1 MPNPLAT
8 LITITATLL
17 LLPSAH
23 AQNYTEANLKQAD
36 ASAGEVAWQQN
47 CAFCH
52 TAGKGQAAM
61 VGPNLYQLFKR
72 KVGTQEGFTYSEAL
86 LEDQRQWTPVL
97 FAQYVQSPGATIP
110 GNVMPA
116 VNVSAEQVFALT
128 AYVMRVSGSVDWDA
142 PAAATAA
149 TGGLDAELATSKP
162 EFWAQYMD
170 NTVKFTLPRDVDNDN
185 GETYSFVAYFNP
197 DGTITG
203 NNRGLNGIWRMRDK
217 RKFCYSIERV
227 GVHPYEWMHCVPPK
241 ATRNLVFGE
250 VVESFAPVK
259 GFDEFKIEVSW
270 LKGRPYPL
278 EGDAHPDYWTFL
290 FANTTRYEIKVDGKT
305 VIVDAQFN
313 KDKTITSPQGIKGE
327 WLTKGSNGK
336 EDTMCYFIEDVP
348 GVAGK
353 LGECFALVLMFN
365 PRVGARWPS
374 RFDEGNSYWAEIMEG
389 RE

>member
-1 MPNPLAT
+1 MNKPVVS
-8 LITITATLL
+8 IVTIVASALL
-17 LLPSAH
+17 LGAAH
-23 AQNYTEANLKQAD
+23 AQDYTEANLKQAD
-36 ASAGEVAWQQN
+36 VEAGEKSWQEN
-47 CAFCH
+47 CALCH
-52 TAGKGQAAM
+52 TIGKDQAAM

-72 KVGTQEGFTYSEAL
+72 KVGTQEGFKYSEAL
-86 LEDQRQWTPVL
+86 LNEQRPWTPVL
-97 FAQYVQSPGATIP
+97 FAQYVQSPQATIP

-116 VNVSAEQVFALT
+116 VSVSAEQVFALT
-128 AYVMRVSGSVDWDA
+128 AYVMRASSSVDWDA
-142 PAAATAA
+142 PTSAGSA
-149 TGGLDAELATSKP
+149 TGGLDAELQADRP

-170 NTVKFTLPRDVDNDN
+170 NTIKFTLPRDN

-227 GVHPYEWMHCVPPK
+227 GVHPFEWMHCVPPK
-241 ATRNLVFGE
+241 ATKNLAFGE
-250 VVESFAPVK
+250 VVESFVPVK
-259 GFDEFKIEVSW
+259 GHDEFKIDVSW
-270 LKGRPYPL
+270 LEGRPFPL

-290 FANTTRYEIKVDGKT
+290 FANTSRYEIKVDGET

-313 KDKTITSPQGIKGE
+313 KDKSITSPQGINGE
-327 WLTKGSNGK
+327 WFTKGSDGK
-336 EDTMCYFIEDVP
+336 EDTMCYFLEDVP
-348 GVAGK
+348 GVDGK

-374 RFDEGNSYWAEIMEG
+374 RFEQGNSYWAEITEG

>member
-1 MPNPLAT
+1 MYKPLVSIVSIAASV
-8 LITITATLL
+8 LLVTA
-17 LLPSAH
+17 AH
-23 AQNYTEANLKQAD
+23 AQDYTEANLRQAD
-36 ASAGEVAWQQN
+36 VTAGEQSWQQN

-72 KVGTQEGFTYSEAL
+72 KVGTQEGFAYSEAL
-86 LEDQRQWTPVL
+86 LKDQRPWTPVL
-97 FAQYVQSPGATIP
+97 FAQYVQNPGATIP
-110 GNVMPA
+110 GNSMPA

-128 AYVMRVSGSVDWDA
+128 AYLMRVSGSVDWDA

-149 TGGLDAELATSKP
+149 TGGLDAELQADRP
-162 EFWAQYMD
+162 EFWAQYME
-170 NTVKFTLPRDVDNDN
+170 NTLKFTLPRDN

-241 ATRNLVFGE
+241 ATKNLAFGE
-250 VVESFAPVK
+250 VVESFVPVK
-259 GFDEFKIEVSW
+259 GHDEFKIEVSW
-270 LKGRPYPL
+270 LEGRPFPL

-290 FANTTRYEIKVDGKT
+290 FANTTRYEIKVDGET

-313 KDKTITSPQGIKGE
+313 KDKSITSPQGINGE
-327 WLTKGSNGK
+327 WFTKGSDGK
-336 EDTMCYFIEDVP
+336 EDTMCYFFADVP

-374 RFDEGNSYWAEIMEG
+374 RFEQGNSYWAEIMEG